1 MLYIPV
7 FLHRSIDGIFIPH
20 FCSYK
25 YLLKPREGNIFFILF
40 QDLFD
45 LEEVSAKAIRPW
57 TQFEP
62 PCSTVST

>member
-1 MLYIPV
+1 MWNVYVPV

-40 QDLFD
+40 FYDGGQKIQSLFIT
-45 LEEVSAKAIRPW
+45 K
-57 TQFEP
+57 
-62 PCSTVST
+62 